1 MHHLGCGQY
10 SLKCDSELTRQGKS
24 KGASSLRQEEAKNN
38 LHCERQWKRNVK
50 QQVEC
55 LVQNERIQL
64 SLENYWK
71 TLSSQP

>member
-55 LVQNERIQL
+55 LV
-64 SLENYWK
+64 
-71 TLSSQP
+71 